1 METAYK
7 MFNNNLTCTLGRGKY
22 QYEPGKW
29 YEETE
34 ANVRRNGYHVCK
46 NPLDCLTYYHNL
58 DNAQMWRVLI
68 DGDIDEAGNDS
79 ALSAQKIKLIKRMS
93 LAEIVAHAIK
103 YICNNKQEKYNRD
116 VTEGPATA
124 NANHF
129 AISVSA
135 DPRACGQMGDVL
147 GLLRRPEGSRSIIE
161 AAMYVVDG
169 IEIMPGTWYDIAGE
183 EVRDDKES

>member
-7 MFNNNLTCTLGRGKY
+7 MFNNNLTCTLGSGVY

-93 LAEIVAHAIK
+93 LAEIVAHSMK
-103 YICNNKQEKYNRD
+103 YICDNKQEKYNRD

-124 NANHF
+124 NDNHF

-135 DPRACGQMGDVL
+135 DPRARGQMGDVL
-147 GLLRRPEGSRSIIE
+147 GLLRRPEGSRAIIE
-161 AAMYVVDG
+161 AAIYVVDG
-169 IEIMPGTWYDIAGE
+169 INIMPETWYDIAGE